1 MFIDVTRRRNPQ
13 LIDAA
18 VLLHQTGRIP
28 SNCYVV
34 DLDTVSHN
42 AGVVAKA
49 VASHGLTAYQMTKQF
64 GRNPMVAR
72 AVADAGIQRVVAVD
86 FEEARLLHA
95 HGLQMGHLGHLVQ
108 IPMHELDS
116 AVDMRP
122 DFITVFGLEQAER
135 ISRTMV
141 DRGLTQDLT
150 LRVAEPGDSFYPG
163 QRGGVSLPEVV
174 DVALRIDALPG
185 VRMRGVT
192 TFPVVLFDE
201 VKKAFAATQNLATM
215 RRASMAI
222 NASGVEAPVL
232 NTPSASCSATFAL
245 TAEAGSTHVE
255 PGSCLTGQT
264 PLHAVSDEPE
274 LPAMIYVSEISHTTA
289 DAAYSIAG
297 GLYPR
302 SKARTALVYEDAG
315 AAPRIADVELDPADA
330 IDYYG
335 TLRLEDPRSIRVG
348 STVVYA
354 FRAQVFV
361 SKSFVAVVTGIGS
374 EPVVEGIFTSTG
386 FRLGNDLLPIGDLY
400 GRTAQ

>member
-18 VLLHQTGRIP
+18 VSLHQAGRMP

-64 GRNPMVAR
+64 GRNPLVAR
-72 AVADAGIQRVVAVD
+72 AVADAGVERVVAVD

-95 HGLQMGHLGHLVQ
+95 HGLQMGHVGHLVQ
-108 IPMHELDS
+108 VPMHELDL
-116 AVDMRP
+116 AADMRP
-122 DFITVFGLEQAER
+122 DFLTVFGFDQAER

-141 DRGLTQDLT
+141 ERGRTQDLT
-150 LRVAEPGDSFYPG
+150 LRVAEPGDTFYPG
-163 QRGGVSLPEVV
+163 QRGGVPLDEVV
-174 DVALRIDALPG
+174 DVARRIDALPG

-192 TFPVVLFDE
+192 SFPVVLWDE
-201 VKKAFAATQNLATM
+201 AEGAFGATQNLTTL
-215 RRASMAI
+215 RRASEMI
-222 NASGVEAPVL
+222 NAAGIDAPVL
-232 NTPSASCSATFAL
+232 NTPSASCSATFPL
-245 TAEAGSTHVE
+245 VAEVGSTHVE

-302 SKARTALVYEDAG
+302 SKARTALLYDDAG
-315 AAPRIADVELDPADA
+315 AEPRIAEVELDPAEA

-335 TLRLEDPRSIRVG
+335 TLRLEDPRSVRVG
-348 STVVYA
+348 SSVVYA

-361 SKSFVAVVTGIGS
+361 SKCFVAVVSGIGS
-374 EPVVEGIFTSTG
+374 EPVVEGVFTSTG
-386 FRLGNDLLPIGDLY
+386 FRLGDDLLPACGPHE
-400 GRTAQ
+400 RTEL